1 VTAPFV
7 SPRSPRELL
16 RRWLLAC
23 RVFAVLLF
31 FFCPQWAAF
40 RLWARVPELAGMIE
54 VRRGV
59 SVLAQAAAGAAITDP
74 LHAAIQWRL
83 LFPVIGYLFG
93 RSPFFPF
100 GLAHVGAV
108 FVLVWPVT
116 LARRAGL
123 AWFRTAAAVIGLGA
137 ALWCFTS
144 TGWLG
149 YCDSWLAV
157 GLLLAVFAKA
167 RGLAWAA
174 CLWPRGATSAS
185 PLPLHSP
192 SSAGGWNGRRPSLS
206 FVSFL

>member
-1 VTAPFV
+1 
-7 SPRSPRELL
+7 
-16 RRWLLAC
+16 
-23 RVFAVLLF
+23 
-31 FFCPQWAAF
+31 
-40 RLWARVPELAGMIE
+40 MIE

-149 YCDSWLAV
+149 YYDSWLAV
-157 GLLLAVFAKA
+157 GLLLAVFAKT
-167 RGLAWAA
+167 RGVVWAA
-174 CLWPRGATSAS
+174 CLWPLGATSAS

-192 SSAGGWNGRRPSLS
+192 SSAGGWTGRRPSPS
-206 FVSFL
+206 FVSYL